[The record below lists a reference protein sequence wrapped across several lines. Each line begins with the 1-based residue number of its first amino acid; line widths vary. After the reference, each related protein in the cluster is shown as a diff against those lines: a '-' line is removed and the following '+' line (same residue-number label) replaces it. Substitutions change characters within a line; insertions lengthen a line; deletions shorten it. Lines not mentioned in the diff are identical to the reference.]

1 MKNLT
6 RVFLAT
12 FLLVQI
18 AGCAFLH
25 SFDSDLDTQ
34 IDEWLAQHEYT
45 KVLDTL
51 KYIRPSHPK
60 YQLLQKKR
68 QQAIDEAKRFEQ
80 QQISKAN
87 DYIKEEKWH
96 QAEMTLNNAMEKL
109 PDSKP
114 LQTAYQDFI
123 KQRAQVLKSLY
134 YQLYINKAEWLVK
147 NKNVQQELTRTIPDD
162 KKTKQAMEDYK
173 KETQH
178 VYQQLVICGLEATN
192 INDLE
197 LAEQCYMLANE
208 LQPSTSLQKTLGE
221 IEDKLGQTQKRKPMT
236 LSSQGRTLLEQS
248 KQAMSKG
255 DLKLALSTYKKIS
268 PSDRSH
274 PLIKAYSQEMN
285 HRIHDNV
292 NQGIELGRKLY
303 SQGEVEQALAVWNK
317 LRELDPDNEYL
328 LNHIERAEHVLE
340 KVSDLRKQQKQ
351 EPAPQQPDTSN

>member
-1 MKNLT
+1 MKKLT
-6 RVFLAT
+6 RVILAT
-12 FLLVQI
+12 LLLAQI
-18 AGCAFLH
+18 ASCAFLH
-25 SFDSDLDTQ
+25 SFDSDLDSQ

-68 QQAIDEAKRFEQ
+68 QLALDEAKRYEQ

-87 DYIKEEKWH
+87 EFINKEQWH
-96 QAEMTLNNAMEKL
+96 EAEVTLNSAMEKL
-109 PDSKP
+109 PDSKA

-147 NKNVQQELTRTIPDD
+147 NKDVQQELTRTIPDD
-162 KKTKQAMEDYK
+162 KKTKQAMADYE
-173 KETQH
+173 KETKH
-178 VYQQLVICGLEATN
+178 VYQQLIICGLEATN

-208 LQPSTSLQKTLGE
+208 LQPGTDLQQTLDE
-221 IEDKLGQTQKRKPMT
+221 IQNELSKTQKRKPSV
-236 LSSQGRTLLEQS
+236 LSAQGRTLLEQS

-255 DLKLALSTYKKIS
+255 DLKLALNTFNKIS
-268 PSDRSH
+268 TSDKNH
-274 PLIKAYSQEMN
+274 ALVKAYGQEMK

-292 NQGIELGRKLY
+292 AQGIELGRKLY

-317 LRELDPDNEYL
+317 LRELDPGNEYL
-328 LNHIERAEHVLE
+328 LSHIERAEHVLE
-340 KVSDLRKQQKQ
+340 KINKLRKQQTT
-351 EPAPQQPDTSN
+351 PQKEETNKD